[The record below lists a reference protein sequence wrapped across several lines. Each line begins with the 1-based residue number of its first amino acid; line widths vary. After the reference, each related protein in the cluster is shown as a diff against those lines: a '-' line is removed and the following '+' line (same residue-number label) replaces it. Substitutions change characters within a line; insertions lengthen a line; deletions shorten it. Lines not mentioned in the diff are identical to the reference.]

1 MKMLKKLFYTFLA
14 GCMLL
19 SCTDDSYRG
28 AEVDGISDE
37 PIPVQ
42 VVVGNPDNMFVTRGH
57 GAVDE
62 NSEFWKGSPI
72 YVYAFKKDLLTSFKS
87 TSRNDNWNCLV
98 DGSID
103 NRGSLAGKVAQ
114 IGELDS
120 YATWAGEQVYYP
132 VSTQPYDFYAYFID
146 DMSVPDNSIVRT
158 DDRISFPVE
167 IDGSQDLM
175 SAKAAFDEGYYN
187 LDGYS
192 EEEKANLMNY
202 SFGAYTAALRIDP
215 VIYFK
220 HHLTRLCFDLYSG
233 YSENTGKEIYVD
245 SIKVRSRTRAE
256 FTVVSKHTEE
266 MGLDFSR
273 DTRPALLYD
282 EAKNLTSEQRLPYLK
297 LKDKNGEKFQPL
309 YLSPSPEEID
319 PYNIYSVVEPVRA
332 GESLLLAPDTEY
344 ELLLYLREH
353 HKSGSISVGEPAI
366 FIFTA
371 PGGGQFKPGYQY
383 RIRLAIYGEMEIYMS
398 VTLTEWNNG
407 GEIEIGEDIPPSVSG
422 R

>member
-1 MKMLKKLFYTFLA
+1 MAMTGALV
-14 GCMLL
+14 LL

-28 AEVDGISDE
+28 SADMAGVSDG
-37 PIPVQ
+37 PVPVM
-42 VVVGNPDNMFVTRGH
+42 VVVGNPDNMFVSKGH
-57 GAVDE
+57 GGID
-62 NSEFWKGSPI
+62 NNTQSWKGAPVYI
-72 YVYAFKKDLLTSFKS
+72 YGFNRDLNVSYTATSEKDS
-87 TSRNDNWNCLV
+87 WNCLV

-103 NRGSLAGKVAQ
+103 NKGSLAGRVAQ

-220 HHLTRLCFDLYSG
+220 HHLTSA
-233 YSENTGKEIYVD
+233 
-245 SIKVRSRTRAE
+245 VRS
-256 FTVVSKHTEE
+256 SH
-266 MGLDFSR
+266 
-273 DTRPALLYD
+273 
-282 EAKNLTSEQRLPYLK
+282 
-297 LKDKNGEKFQPL
+297 
-309 YLSPSPEEID
+309 
-319 PYNIYSVVEPVRA
+319 
-332 GESLLLAPDTEY
+332 
-344 ELLLYLREH
+344 
-353 HKSGSISVGEPAI
+353 
-366 FIFTA
+366 FI
-371 PGGGQFKPGYQY
+371 
-383 RIRLAIYGEMEIYMS
+383 
-398 VTLTEWNNG
+398 
-407 GEIEIGEDIPPSVSG
+407 
-422 R
+422 

>member
-14 GCMLL
+14 GSMLL

-72 YVYAFKKDLLTSFKS
+72 YVYAFKKDLLTSFMS

-103 NRGSLAGKVAQ
+103 NKGSLAGRVAQ

-266 MGLDFSR
+266 MGLDFSK
-273 DTRPALLYD
+273 DTRPA
-282 EAKNLTSEQRLPYLK
+282 ESLPYLK
-297 LKDKNGEKFQPL
+297 LKDKNGAELKSQLLP
-309 YLSPSPEEID
+309 PAPEEVNMN
-319 PYNIYSVVEPVRA
+319 NIYAEVDPVRV
-332 GESLLLAPDTEY
+332 GESLLIAPDSEY
-344 ELLLYLREH
+344 DLILYLSEYLPTGH
-353 HKSGSISVGEPAI
+353 IHQNKVQQTITPSSGTFE
-366 FIFTA
+366 
-371 PGGGQFKPGYQY
+371 PGYQY
-383 RIRLAIYGEMEIYMS
+383 RIRFAIYGVTEVKVS
-398 VTLTEWNNG
+398 VSLTEWNNG
-407 GEIEIGEDIPPSVSG
+407 GEIEVGEDAPPAG
-422 R
+422 IN